1 MLSSSSFVRA
11 LYSMYLEMNKVF
23 GLRMKIARMEVVVEL
38 SNSFNLVPFSGHA
51 DTMSAQ
57 QCSTSIEVPPG

>member
-11 LYSMYLEMNKVF
+11 LYSLYLEVF

-38 SNSFNLVPFSGHA
+38 SNSFNPVPFSGHA